1 MIVNQANL
9 HGLTVGYSTA
19 FNKSFDTTQSNYQKV
34 ATVVPSTTGEQDY
47 KWLGQMPGMREWI
60 GEREVQALAAYDY
73 LIKNKKFEM
82 TIGVPRDDI
91 EDDKYGVYTPLFS
104 NMGEAAALHPDELV
118 FGAMMSGFNEK
129 CYDGLSFFNTAHK
142 VGNATYS
149 NRSNKKLSRESYME
163 GRSSIMSIKGD
174 KDKSLKLVPDL
185 LVVPPALEE
194 TARLILEADQID
206 GTTNVLKGTA
216 KLHVEPALAE
226 HPEYWF
232 LLCTNRFLKPFIYQL
247 RKKIKFT
254 SLTRDTDE
262 NVFMLDEYLYGADGR
277 SNAGYG
283 FWQMAYCFKTEPDAG
298 GNELKF
304 YCCENTVIDAGE
316 PVGRVLVEAEATGTY
331 YNIAPGRITISMIH
345 LDGVDYVTNEDD
357 WLFEEGAEEEDL
369 EDLRDRCMSS
379 WAELATRTIEEKLRN
394 AAKAVPG
401 VLDARIDAQHPRGQG
416 TVDVIVT
423 GAAGEASPEL
433 IRKVGEAIE
442 PLKGNYEDYLV
453 KSSEVVRQ
461 DFELVIYLAEDAA
474 TDGVDAQA
482 TKLIEDMMALTR
494 GEMNTLYRDSII
506 QVLSTKIDN
515 YRKTDIL
522 QPSDDMVLEQDKVI
536 MAGDINVTVR
546 NVVQSARGKE

>member
-1 MIVNQANL
+1 MDKAPVVVPQGKLDLKDAPAASNSDEVDVAILKNMGV
-9 HGLTVGYSTA
+9 S
-19 FNKSFDTTQSNYQKV
+19 TQSNYQKV

-104 NMGEAAALHPDELV
+104 NMGEAAALQPDELV

-142 VGNATYS
+142 VGDATYS

-174 KDKSLKLVPDL
+174 KGKSLKLVPDL

-283 FWQMAYCFKTEPDAG
+283 FWQMAYGST
-298 GNELKF
+298 
-304 YCCENTVIDAGE
+304 GE
-316 PVGRVLVEAEATGTY
+316 VEAQ
-331 YNIAPGRITISMIH
+331 
-345 LDGVDYVTNEDD
+345 
-357 WLFEEGAEEEDL
+357 
-369 EDLRDRCMSS
+369 
-379 WAELATRTIEEKLRN
+379 
-394 AAKAVPG
+394 
-401 VLDARIDAQHPRGQG
+401 AQG
-416 TVDVIVT
+416 
-423 GAAGEASPEL
+423 
-433 IRKVGEAIE
+433 
-442 PLKGNYEDYLV
+442 
-453 KSSEVVRQ
+453 
-461 DFELVIYLAEDAA
+461 
-474 TDGVDAQA
+474 
-482 TKLIEDMMALTR
+482 
-494 GEMNTLYRDSII
+494 
-506 QVLSTKIDN
+506 
-515 YRKTDIL
+515 
-522 QPSDDMVLEQDKVI
+522 
-536 MAGDINVTVR
+536 
-546 NVVQSARGKE
+546 